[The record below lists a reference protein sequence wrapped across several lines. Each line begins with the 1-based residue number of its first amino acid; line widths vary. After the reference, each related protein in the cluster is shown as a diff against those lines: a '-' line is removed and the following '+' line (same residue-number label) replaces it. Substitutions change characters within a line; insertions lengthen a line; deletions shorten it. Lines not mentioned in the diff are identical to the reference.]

1 MPKQLLDQILSETY
15 TQTEALDRLRSLKNL
30 VLVQLFGHGAKET
43 KVDLNQ
49 PGSSQT
55 TWLIS
60 LGADFLKNF
69 NRDNVYQTFDELE
82 KEIKSIKPLTIFL
95 PFEMSEEAL
104 IKIGKYLRSSFGSN
118 FLFEVKIDPEL
129 IAGTALVWNGIYK
142 DYSVR
147 QKIVENRGK
156 ILAML
161 QEYLKH

>member
-15 TQTEALDRLRSLKNL
+15 TQTEALDKLRSLKSL
-30 VLVQLFGHGAKET
+30 VLANLFSHGAKET
-43 KVDLNQ
+43 K
-49 PGSSQT
+49 PS
-55 TWLIS
+55 WLIS

-69 NRDNVYQTFDELE
+69 NRDNVYQTFNELE
-82 KEIKSIKPLTIFL
+82 TEIKSIKPLTIFL

-104 IKIGKYLRSSFGSN
+104 TKIGKYLRSSFGSN
-118 FLFEVKIDPEL
+118 FLFEAKIDPGL
-129 IAGTALVWNGIYK
+129 IAGAALVWNGIYK